1 MEDGQGAGS
10 HDSAAMRGLFDLSI
24 DLLAVVDLETRILEA
39 SSSFE
44 RTLGWSPSELI
55 GRSIL
60 DLYHPD
66 QMPQIMEELASL
78 LEGGDAVGVV
88 VQMRTSAGDYR
99 WVQGNARSDLA
110 AGRIYVTGADITD
123 RMALE
128 ATLRR
133 HLHLEELVASIATRL
148 IGAEHEH
155 VIDEIQRGIEELAV
169 ALGADR
175 GHFLRGRDRTEAP
188 TYLEWRNPETVTH
201 EHVPAAD
208 EGVQRWWRHQ
218 LRDGRLLHLNDVEDL
233 RDEAPHVLEALR
245 DDGVRSILHVPLPPH
260 RGFWGFLTIVA
271 VRDRVQFDDDASALL
286 RLAGESFMTAVAA
299 TDDAVA
305 LTRAQQELEARNA
318 ELLRKNEELEGFA
331 YAAAHDLKAPLS
343 RVEMAL
349 SATSSIEGSAGE
361 LLGVARRAATRM
373 RQLIED
379 LLTFAAAGTAAGAA
393 SMVDLDDVLTQVLS
407 DLEPVIA
414 AQNVT
419 VQRGPLPPVMGHRPL
434 LGQLMQNVVG
444 NAVKFTRSDVD
455 PVVRVD
461 ASHEDDGVVISVTD
475 NGIGI
480 PVEHRD
486 EVFAVFTRLHSED
499 AYAGS
504 GIGLATCAK
513 VVDHHGGRIWIEDG
527 LDGGTAV
534 RIWLPDDQR
543 GTTS

>member
-1 MEDGQGAGS
+1 
-10 HDSAAMRGLFDLSI
+10 MRGLFDLSI

-44 RTLGWSPSELI
+44 RTLGWPPSELI

-66 QMPQIMEELASL
+66 QMPQIVEELASL

-128 ATLRR
+128 NTLRR

-155 VIDEIQRGIEELAV
+155 VLDEIQRGIEELAV

-175 GHFLRGRDRTEAP
+175 GHFLRGRHRTEQP
-188 TYLEWRNPETVTH
+188 TYLEWRNPVTVTH
-201 EHVPAAD
+201 EHVPAPD
-208 EGVQRWWRHQ
+208 EGVQRWWRHA

-245 DDGVRSILHVPLPPH
+245 EDGVRSMLHVPLPPH
-260 RGFWGFLTIVA
+260 RGFWGFLTMVA

-305 LTRAQQELEARNA
+305 LTRAQQELEARHA

-349 SATSSIEGSAGE
+349 AATASIDGSAGE

-414 AQNVT
+414 ARSVT
-419 VQRGPLPPVMGHRPL
+419 VQREALPPVMGHRAL

-455 PVVRVD
+455 PVVRVE
-461 ASHEDDGVVISVTD
+461 ATREDDGVVISVTD

-513 VVDHHGGRIWIEDG
+513 VVDHRGGRIWIEDG